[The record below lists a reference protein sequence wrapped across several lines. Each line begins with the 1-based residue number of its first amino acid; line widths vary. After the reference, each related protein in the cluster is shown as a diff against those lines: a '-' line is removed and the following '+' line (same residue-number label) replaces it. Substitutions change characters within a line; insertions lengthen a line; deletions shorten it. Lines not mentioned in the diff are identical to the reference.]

1 MSDGKEKRSSIRM
14 ILPLLLISIGL
25 VLLKIQPTD
34 MITVPE
40 NFVNIIGLSIYTIG
54 SFTFV
59 IILNHAKNPF
69 ATKNV
74 LVNSSQALMV
84 YGGLIVAMF
93 RTEILGLTTCLI
105 SVGIILIIGSVIAVS
120 LDFLDSEN

>member
-1 MSDGKEKRSSIRM
+1 MSDRNEKRSSARI
-14 ILPLLLISIGL
+14 ILPFLLILAGILILKTQSHMISMSEDL
-25 VLLKIQPTD
+25 VSL
-34 MITVPE
+34 
-40 NFVNIIGLSIYTIG
+40 IGLSIYTIG

-69 ATKNV
+69 VSKDI
-74 LVNSSQALMV
+74 LVNTSQALVV

-93 RTEILGLTTCLI
+93 RSEILGLRTSLI

-120 LDFLDSEN
+120 LDFLDSR